1 MTCIYCGSPGPY
13 SDEHVLPRALAGDG
27 EWWVLRNSVC
37 SVCNGAFSSDERNWI
52 HQDGVALA
60 RISLGPLGRKRRGV
74 AFVAHPSENWYL
86 KAENDPVFY
95 EVDVLPGMAGRFR
108 TQIIATQ
115 SRVIVRAGDVADT
128 VRFQAAFGEFLRNP
142 EVTIQKRAEKGSQQ
156 FRVAVMTTEPSVRVV
171 RIDLR
176 ERPTNAWVDRFP
188 EFHRDVPRHPRLSID
203 AWNRLRFRVHS
214 LHDIPFLLDRTF
226 AERVM
231 RSDGGT
237 IPANAYSMMLMESR
251 TIEAVEGAHRA
262 IAKTVVNYAAHEF
275 GPEWISMPD
284 FQEIRAYCRGKLP
297 RSRQSFVAQVPE
309 ASVAI
314 PAIQRATTSRHAMAL
329 QSDGQQVVGWIR
341 LYGGPIFCVHLGRA
355 PTGTFRFRREVHI
368 DYNGPGRVPIE
379 PEPQ

>member
-1 MTCIYCGSPGPY
+1 M
-13 SDEHVLPRALAGDG
+13 
-27 EWWVLRNSVC
+27 
-37 SVCNGAFSSDERNWI
+37 FSSDERKWI

-60 RISLGPLGRKRRGV
+60 RISLGPLGRKRKGV

-108 TQIIATQ
+108 MQIIATPD
-115 SRVIVRAGDVADT
+115 RMIVRAGDRDDT
-128 VRFQAAFGEFLRNP
+128 VRFKAAFEEFLRNP
-142 EVTIQKRAEKGSQQ
+142 EVTIQKRAQKGTQQ
-156 FRVAVMTTEPSVRVV
+156 FRVAVLTMKPTVGVV
-171 RIDLR
+171 RIDWR
-176 ERPTNAWVDRFP
+176 ERPASAWVDRFP
-188 EFHRDVPRHPRLSID
+188 EFRRDVPRHPRLSID

-214 LHDIPFLLDRTF
+214 LRDIPFLLDRAF
-226 AERVM
+226 AEREM

-237 IPANAYSMMLMESR
+237 IPASAYSMMLMESR
-251 TIEAVEGAHRA
+251 PMETVESAHRA
-262 IAKTVVNYAAHEF
+262 IAKTIVNYAADEF
-275 GPEWISMPD
+275 GPEWISLPD

-297 RSRQSFVAQVPE
+297 LSQRSFVAEIPE

-314 PAIQRATTSRHAMAL
+314 PAIQRATTSRHALAL

-341 LYGGPIFCVHLGRA
+341 LYGGPIYCVQLGRA

-379 PEPQ
+379 LEP